1 MTHIYSELTTDVNLS
16 ILDDKIIAV
25 LGYGNQGKAQ
35 ALNLRDSGLDV
46 IVGNRNDEYK
56 KRALIDG
63 FSAYSI
69 VEATKKADIVFLL
82 LPDEITQEI
91 YNESIVPN
99 LKEQG
104 VIVCAHGYNIA
115 FGLIEQ
121 SPDHDLILIAPRMIG
136 VGVRERYLTGEGFYS
151 FIHVHHDASGRANQ
165 LLLAL
170 CKALGTL
177 KKGAIDV
184 TFKQE
189 AVLDLFNEQ
198 GFGPAFGQVLLNAIY
213 TLVDA
218 GYPEEA
224 VLVEMFMSEEMAYT
238 YEKMAKV
245 GLVKQTEFH
254 SQTSQYGAMS
264 RGIKFATLPIKKKMK
279 GILKNIE
286 SGEFARE
293 WQKKRTRLIFKFL
306 KYFAMKTRINR
317 LETRVREKLC
327 LSVNQ
332 PYEYESPDIEIAQ
345 LQEIKEEIKDFELF
359 YSEY

>member
-1 MTHIYSELTTDVNLS
+1 MTDIYRESTDADLS
-16 ILDDKIIAV
+16 VLYGKTIAI

-35 ALNLRDSGLDV
+35 ALNLRDSGLNV
-46 IVGNRNDEYK
+46 IIGNRNDEYK
-56 KRALIDG
+56 KRAIEDG
-63 FSAYSI
+63 FVTYSI
-69 VEATKKADIVFLL
+69 VEATKKATIVFVL

-91 YNESIVPN
+91 YNESVVPN

-115 FGLIEQ
+115 FGLIEP
-121 SPDHDLILIAPRMIG
+121 SPVHDLLLIAPRMIG

-151 FIHVHHDASGRANQ
+151 FVHVNHDASGKAKQ
-165 LLLAL
+165 ILLAL

-198 GFGPAFGQVLLNAIY
+198 GFGPAFGQVLLNSIY

-238 YEKMAKV
+238 YEKMAQV

-279 GILKNIE
+279 SILKNIE
-286 SGEFARE
+286 SGGFARE
-293 WQKKRTRLIFKFL
+293 WQKKRTKILFKFL
-306 KYFAMKTRINR
+306 KYFAMRTRINR
-317 LETRVREKLC
+317 LETRVREKLS

-332 PYEYESPDIEIAQ
+332 PYQYESPSMEIEQ
-345 LQEIKEEIKDFELF
+345 LEEIKEEIKEFELF